1 MRLRRGTPR
10 RRAGNS
16 ERGIHAAARPFF
28 VCFIT
33 FDIFFECVVHDGS
46 PSRHF
51 YSPGLSGLAHNTGKP
66 AKGGLDFNIARPP
79 SVVAVDIQGAEII
92 KTGAGG
98 GMRVDTS
105 SFRQSPK
112 FAQYYSVGSIPYQ
125 SRKSIGDVGEISLD
139 SEVGDGTARRRRSLP
154 ASPTRRAH
162 TQLQMSPT
170 ASIMAKGPQSPI
182 YILKN
187 HTAEWNSDFT
197 MHPLL
202 LATQRQKGW
211 ANTPDEA
218 VPKDSKHLTV
228 AARESHS
235 ARLRR
240 ECLRDARV
248 NAKQCEVY
256 MHATR
261 AIAHI
266 LYCDTHT
273 HTHKTSV
280 TRTQTYQQPA
290 NFLP

>member
-1 MRLRRGTPR
+1 
-10 RRAGNS
+10 
-16 ERGIHAAARPFF
+16 
-28 VCFIT
+28 
-33 FDIFFECVVHDGS
+33 VHDGS
-46 PSRHF
+46 PSRYF
-51 YSPGLSGLAHNTGKP
+51 YSPGLSGHSTGKP

-98 GMRVDTS
+98 GMRVDNS
-105 SFRQSPK
+105 YFRQSPK
-112 FAQYYSVGSIPYQ
+112 FARYYSVGSIPYQ
-125 SRKSIGDVGEISLD
+125 SRKSIGDVGEIRHD
-139 SEVGDGTARRRRSLP
+139 SEVGGGTARRGRSLP

-162 TQLQMSPT
+162 TQSQTSP
-170 ASIMAKGPQSPI
+170 IMAKGPQSPI

-187 HTAEWNSDFT
+187 HTAEWNSDST

-218 VPKDSKHLTV
+218 VPRDSKHLTV

-235 ARLRR
+235 AQLRR
-240 ECLRDARV
+240 ECLRDTRV
-248 NAKQCEVY
+248 NAKQCKLY

-266 LYCDTHT
+266 LFCDTHT

-280 TRTQTYQQPA
+280 THTQTYQPPA
-290 NFLP
+290 NFLT